1 MAQILGW
8 FSAASIRAS
17 RSKRARR
24 SESPVIARG
33 RTLIATSRPS
43 FVSRA
48 RYTSPMPPAPSGA
61 PSSYWPNRVPGWIG
75 MTRQH
80 SSESIPRGGS
90 APAPDQRI
98 QAPLT
103 AAISRHEQED
113 ETEQDRWH
121 AMVQNLSLI
130 HN

>member
-1 MAQILGW
+1 MPGW
-8 FSAASIRAS
+8 LSEASSLAS
-17 RSKRARR
+17 RSSLA
-24 SESPVIARG
+24 SLSGSAANASG
-33 RTLIATSRPS
+33 STLIATSRPS